1 MKTKVLVVDDN
12 ENNLMLEND
21 LLELAGFEVFT
32 AENAKNGIASAIREH
47 PDIIIM
53 DVRMPDMEGT
63 VAALVLRNEERT
75 RDIPIVFVTAS
86 VLAEGREEIS
96 LIPNTGFI
104 GKPINTRT
112 FVKEISKYL
121 KEGRI

>member
-1 MKTKVLVVDDN
+1 MKIKALVVDDN
-12 ENNLMLEND
+12 QNNLMLEND
-21 LLELAGFEVFT
+21 LLEVAGFEVFT
-32 AENAKNGIASAIREH
+32 AMNGEGGIEAALKEL

-53 DVRMPDMEGT
+53 DVRMPDMDGIT
-63 VAALVLRNEERT
+63 AAKVLRSEVRT
-75 RDIPIVFVTAS
+75 SDIPIVFVTAS

-104 GKPINTRT
+104 GKPINTRS

-121 KEGRI
+121 KVGTV

>member
-1 MKTKVLVVDDN
+1 
-12 ENNLMLEND
+12 ML
-21 LLELAGFEVFT
+21 FR
-32 AENAKNGIASAIREH
+32 S
-47 PDIIIM
+47 
-53 DVRMPDMEGT
+53 GT

>member
-1 MKTKVLVVDDN
+1 MKTKVLVIDDN
-12 ENNLMLEND
+12 PNNLMLEND
-21 LLELAGFEVFT
+21 LLEVAGFEVFT
-32 AENAKNGIASAIREH
+32 AENAGHGIASAIKEH

-53 DVRMPDMEGT
+53 DVRMPDMDGT
-63 VAALVLRNEERT
+63 AAAIVLRNEERT

-112 FVKEISKYL
+112 FVHDIAKYL
-121 KEGRI
+121 KEGSI

>member
-63 VAALVLRNEERT
+63 VAE
-75 RDIPIVFVTAS
+75 I
-86 VLAEGREEIS
+86 GRAH
-96 LIPNTGFI
+96 
-104 GKPINTRT
+104 
-112 FVKEISKYL
+112 V
-121 KEGRI
+121 